1 MWSLM
6 FEATPAGSILAA
18 ALQHLSLPLFRHN
31 EKVFL
36 DIFIR
41 DVLLMVGGLRH
52 QRWDGKTL
60 S

>member
-1 MWSLM
+1 MWPLI
-6 FEATPAGSILAA
+6 FVTTPAGSILAV
-18 ALQHLSLPLFRHN
+18 ALQHLSLPLSRHN
-31 EKVFL
+31 ERVFL